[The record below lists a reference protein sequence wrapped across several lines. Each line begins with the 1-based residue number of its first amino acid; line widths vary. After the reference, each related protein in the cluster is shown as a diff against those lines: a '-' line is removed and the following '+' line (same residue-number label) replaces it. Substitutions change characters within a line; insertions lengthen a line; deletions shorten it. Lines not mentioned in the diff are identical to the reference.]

1 MALNETLKY
10 ANSIKD
16 SARKPKAFWID
27 LQCQPRQKY
36 IEKENR
42 VENVEDPAELKLLM
56 DQDVSFH

>member
-1 MALNETLKY
+1 MLTLHTDTT
-10 ANSIKD
+10 SD
-16 SARKPKAFWID
+16 GGARLPKAFWID